1 MAQKREIFSIE
12 DADDCPTEIQEQ
24 LQKQIDAFEQASWC
38 SSFQTLIES
47 GLPIRLVHPLFAS
60 GYMQK
65 GEDDNPTG
73 HRIARDKLVQL
84 HSRRYP

>member
-1 MAQKREIFSIE
+1 MTASTGFRQS
-12 DADDCPTEIQEQ
+12 TYIQNPS
-24 LQKQIDAFEQASWC
+24 LQAEGFDVC
-38 SSFQTLIES
+38 T
-47 GLPIRLVHPLFAS
+47 LPIRLVHPLFAS

-84 HSRRYP
+84 HSRRY

>member
-1 MAQKREIFSIE
+1 MKSTIRRNALRLLS
-12 DADDCPTEIQEQ
+12 PYNRHT
-24 LQKQIDAFEQASWC
+24 
-38 SSFQTLIES
+38 
-47 GLPIRLVHPLFAS
+47 LPIRLVHPLFAS

-84 HSRRYP
+84 HSRRY